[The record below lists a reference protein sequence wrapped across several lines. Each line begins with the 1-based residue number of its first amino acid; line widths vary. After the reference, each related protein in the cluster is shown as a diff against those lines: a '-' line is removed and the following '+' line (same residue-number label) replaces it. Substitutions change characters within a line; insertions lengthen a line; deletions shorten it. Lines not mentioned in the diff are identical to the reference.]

1 MSNKTLVASLIAASL
16 CVSTYA
22 HAQPTEITFWH
33 AMSNTLGDWVNDLT
47 KEFNEKNPKCHLTS
61 TFKGTYDQTMTTG
74 IAAQRANKGP
84 NILQVYE
91 VGTATMMHSNGAIIP
106 VAKLMESAG
115 YKFDPHSYIPA
126 VYAYYSKSDGSMV
139 SFPFNSSTTVM
150 YVNLDLFKKAGLPTD
165 KDQLPKT
172 WAQVVAATKAL
183 KKAGVACPITSSWVS
198 WTQLESFSLWHNHT
212 YASKKNGFG
221 GLDARLNLTDPIFQ
235 RHMGNLEK
243 MAKEGLFVYKGRGS
257 SAGPAFYSGECA
269 VIFGSSGLLSN
280 IRRNAKFEYAT
291 LPLPYYADVPNAPQ
305 NTAIGGASLWAL
317 AGKSKAENACVADFF
332 NFLSDPKVQASNHM
346 RTGYLP
352 ITKKA
357 YELTRESGYYEKN
370 PGAAVPVNQMMK
382 TTDKTRGIRL
392 GNLPAIRL
400 ISDEELEKVW
410 SGQQSAKQAL
420 ENIKRR
426 GDEQLERFERM
437 NK

>member
-1 MSNKTLVASLIAASL
+1 
-16 CVSTYA
+16 
-22 HAQPTEITFWH
+22 
-33 AMSNTLGDWVNDLT
+33 
-47 KEFNEKNPKCHLTS
+47 
-61 TFKGTYDQTMTTG
+61 
-74 IAAQRANKGP
+74 
-84 NILQVYE
+84 
-91 VGTATMMHSNGAIIP
+91 
-106 VAKLMESAG
+106 
-115 YKFDPHSYIPA
+115 
-126 VYAYYSKSDGSMV
+126 
-139 SFPFNSSTTVM
+139 
-150 YVNLDLFKKAGLPTD
+150 
-165 KDQLPKT
+165 
-172 WAQVVAATKAL
+172 
-183 KKAGVACPITSSWVS
+183 
-198 WTQLESFSLWHNHT
+198 
-212 YASKKNGFG
+212 
-221 GLDARLNLTDPIFQ
+221 
-235 RHMGNLEK
+235 MGNLEK